1 MASSVL
7 LHELTRKEAGALAP
21 EALLV
26 LPVGAIEQHGPHLP
40 VGTDY
45 LTVEY
50 LAREAA
56 NQAQQ
61 EIPILIAPTLP
72 FGSSHHHL
80 SFGGTMSLSTE
91 TYYRTLI
98 DLCESMIISRF
109 RSLVLLNGHGGNHEL
124 IQLVARDLAI
134 KHDIKFAAMSYWTVA
149 WDALIEVEAHK
160 QNNLPG
166 HAGSF
171 ETSEIMALRPELVR
185 EPRPHRDGVTDSDPQ
200 SFYAAYRDERHQWL
214 EKINGYTD
222 SPDQGDAA
230 RGKIYLAAIIN
241 SVSQAFVKFH
251 KSGF

>member
-1 MASSVL
+1 MASSIL
-7 LHELTRKEAGALAP
+7 LHELTRKEAGAVAP

-91 TYYRTLI
+91 TYYRTLL
-98 DLCESMIISRF
+98 DLC
-109 RSLVLLNGHGGNHEL
+109 
-124 IQLVARDLAI
+124 
-134 KHDIKFAAMSYWTVA
+134 
-149 WDALIEVEAHK
+149 
-160 QNNLPG
+160 
-166 HAGSF
+166 
-171 ETSEIMALRPELVR
+171 
-185 EPRPHRDGVTDSDPQ
+185 
-200 SFYAAYRDERHQWL
+200 
-214 EKINGYTD
+214 
-222 SPDQGDAA
+222 
-230 RGKIYLAAIIN
+230 
-241 SVSQAFVKFH
+241 
-251 KSGF
+251 